1 MPARRPTLPAGHRSV
16 NRHVGPFGRGARPF
30 RAPGSEAG
38 PQVDGRPD
46 GPYAGATAGAPRAA
60 ADRAASRRE
69 SVLQERASGMAT
81 IGHELERL
89 ERAIDLLEQ
98 ALVDRDQRWHA
109 ALEKAKRGAEAQ
121 RARTEGVASRVDLV
135 VERLEAVLERAD

>member
-1 MPARRPTLPAGHRSV
+1 
-16 NRHVGPFGRGARPF
+16 
-30 RAPGSEAG
+30 
-38 PQVDGRPD
+38 
-46 GPYAGATAGAPRAA
+46 
-60 ADRAASRRE
+60 
-69 SVLQERASGMAT
+69 MAT